1 MTTTVKYMGKG
12 ITPDN
17 NRETVKILKEIPA
30 AQVQVPQDVSKMTQ
44 IRAENEIILKCTQ
57 EEKKP

>member
-17 NRETVKILKEIPA
+17 NQKTVKILKEIPA
-30 AQVQVPQDVSKMTQ
+30 AQVSARRVQNGANQG
-44 IRAENEIILKCTQ
+44 
-57 EEKKP
+57 